1 MFHLQTEVLSPYFT
15 FQPRALEQEE
25 PPLSVGLLSG
35 TQKSYPLSLRLVG
48 EPKGLQTG
56 DLALLAELTPRTLT
70 VSVKHLKTLTH
81 LCGELELLLQWSP
94 QEPRLSPSPPTSEG
108 GPPAVSIWVSL
119 LSSRGPQ
126 GTTGMCGTRT
136 PTSTCLPVTAEAS
149 TTRAIL
155 PECSVASPLPTPK
168 AYFL

>member
-56 DLALLAELTPRTLT
+56 DLALLAELTPRTHSQDSDRIREAFQNT
-70 VSVKHLKTLTH
+70 D
-81 LCGELELLLQWSP
+81 
-94 QEPRLSPSPPTSEG
+94 PSSWG
-108 GPPAVSIWVSL
+108 A
-119 LSSRGPQ
+119 
-126 GTTGMCGTRT
+126 
-136 PTSTCLPVTAEAS
+136 
-149 TTRAIL
+149 
-155 PECSVASPLPTPK
+155 
-168 AYFL
+168 